1 MIEMSDENLA
11 RVAFVLSLISLVF
24 AIFNPFKK
32 KRHKKTKSKI
42 KLLQQA
48 QDRTEQYYSMI
59 CKNDFVPN
67 LEETFY
73 HVCL

>member
-1 MIEMSDENLA
+1 MIEMSDENLV
-11 RVAFVLSLISLVF
+11 RVAFVFSVISLVF

-48 QDRTEQYYSMI
+48 QDLTEQYYSML
-59 CKNDFVPN
+59 CKNDFVSSP
-67 LEETFY
+67 E
-73 HVCL
+73 